1 MQPEGETIFEA
12 IRIIQNS
19 GGLFIK
25 LNDAT
30 FARLKMIVEPHYF
43 VSPAGKSPFFPL
55 TWAFDCKD
63 ELTTSTA
70 NLTGSKLKFSPSG
83 RVFIEYSL
91 YNKDLKIRAS
101 NWLIRNN

>member
-12 IRIIQNS
+12 IRIIENS

-30 FARLKMIVEPHYF
+30 FARLKIIAEPDYF
-43 VSPAGKSPFFPL
+43 VNPGGKSPFFPL

-63 ELTTSTA
+63 EVTTSTA
-70 NLTGSKLKFSPSG
+70 NLTGSKLKFPPSG
-83 RVFIEYSL
+83 GVFIEYRL
-91 YNKDLKIRAS
+91 YYIAY
-101 NWLIRNN
+101 I